1 MAVCARLCGV
11 GPSRGCRRR
20 QQRRGPAE
28 AAAAD
33 SEPDTDPEEE
43 RIEAGVAALAGAG
56 GGRSAGPSSPPRCSL
71 LELPPE
77 LLVEIFASLPGTDLP
92 SLAQVCTKFR
102 RILHTDTIWRRRCRE
117 EYGVCE
123 NLRKLEITGV
133 SCRDV
138 YAKCINPRVKSGRFM
153 KILPDY
159 EHMEYRDV
167 YTCLL
172 HRYRHILGLWQPDIG
187 PYGGL
192 LNVVVDGLFII
203 GWMYLPPHDPHVDD
217 PMRFKP
223 LFRIHLME
231 RKSAT
236 VECMYGHRGPHNGHV
251 QVSRR
256 GSVCRASAWKQ
267 TFCSRMWAWQVARLR
282 AGLSSV
288 SVVKKDEFSTKCNQ
302 TDHHRMSGGRQEEFR
317 TWLREEWGRTL
328 EDIFHEHMQELILM
342 KFIYTSQYDNC
353 LTYRRIYLP
362 PSHPDDLIRPG
373 LFKGTY
379 GSHGLEIGDP
389 NIPAGQQTV
398 EIDLRHRIHLPD
410 IESLRDFNEL
420 SRIVLEVREQVRQEQ
435 QQEGGPEDAEGL
447 GRQSPQPCA
456 EPPAEHA
463 KGPGDGGAEAAAEPP
478 AQSGQGQP
486 FVLPVGV
493 SSRNEDYPR
502 TCRMCFYGTGLI
514 AGHGFTSPERTPGVF
529 VLFDEDRFGFIWL
542 ELKSFSLYSRVQA
555 AFRNADA
562 PSPQAFEEML
572 KNIQSLAS

>member
-11 GPSRGCRRR
+11 GPVRGCRRR
-20 QQRRGPAE
+20 GAQRKGTSG
-28 AAAAD
+28 D
-33 SEPDTDPEEE
+33 SSEPDTDPEEGGGCDGGGGGGEEASEDEAREE
-43 RIEAGVAALAGAG
+43 RIE
-56 GGRSAGPSSPPRCSL
+56 GPTPRRAPLSL

-77 LLVEIFASLPGTDLP
+77 LLVQIFGSLPGPDLP
-92 SLAQVCTKFR
+92 SLARVCTAFHR
-102 RILHTDTIWRRRCRE
+102 LLRTDTIWRRRCKE

-138 YAKCINPRVKSGRFM
+138 YAK
-153 KILPDY
+153 
-159 EHMEYRDV
+159 
-167 YTCLL
+167 LL

-236 VECMYGHRGPHNGHV
+236 VECMYGHKGPHSGHI
-251 QVSRR
+251 QI
-256 GSVCRASAWKQ
+256 
-267 TFCSRMWAWQVARLR
+267 
-282 AGLSSV
+282 
-288 SVVKKDEFSTKCNQ
+288 VKRDEFSTKCNQ

-362 PSHPDDLIRPG
+362 PQSPDDLIEPG

-379 GSHGLEIGDP
+379 GSHGLEIVMLSFHGKKAKGTKITGDP

-398 EIDLRHRIHLPD
+398 EIDLAHPIRLPD
-410 IESLRDFNEL
+410 IESLSNFSEL
-420 SRIVLEVREQVRQEQ
+420 SRIVLEVEERVRREQ
-435 QQEGGPEDAEGL
+435 QQQQQEEEGVQGEKGQEEVLQPGAAVPE
-447 GRQSPQPCA
+447 
-456 EPPAEHA
+456 
-463 KGPGDGGAEAAAEPP
+463 GDGAEAPEEEEGAVAAQTPSP
-478 AQSGQGQP
+478 CP
-486 FVLPVGV
+486 FVLPGGIA
-493 SSRNEDYPR
+493 SRNEDYPR
-502 TCRMCFYGTGLI
+502 TCRACFYGTGLI

-529 VLFDEDRFGFIWL
+529 VLFDNDRFGFIWL
-542 ELKSFSLYSRVQA
+542 ELQSFSLYSRIKVSFQ
-555 AFRNADA
+555 NAEA
-562 PSPQAFEEML
+562 PSQDAFDEML
-572 KNIQSLAS
+572 KNIQLLTS

>member
-11 GPSRGCRRR
+11 GPARGCRRR
-20 QQRRGPAE
+20 GAAREQRRGGAG
-28 AAAAD
+28 D
-33 SEPDTDPEEE
+33 SEPDTDTDPEEAGGGGAVEDEEVAE
-43 RIEAGVAALAGAG
+43 RIEGERPAPHPAE
-56 GGRSAGPSSPPRCSL
+56 AGPVGRAPLSL

-77 LLVEIFASLPGTDLP
+77 LLVQIFGSLPGTDLP
-92 SLAQVCTKFR
+92 SLARVCTTFR
-102 RILHTDTIWRRRCRE
+102 RILRTDTIWRRRCRE

-123 NLRKLEITGV
+123 NLRKLEVTGV

-138 YAKCINPRVKSGRFM
+138 YAK
-153 KILPDY
+153 
-159 EHMEYRDV
+159 
-167 YTCLL
+167 LL

-231 RKSAT
+231 RKCAT
-236 VECMYGHRGPHNGHV
+236 VECMYGHKGPHNGHI
-251 QVSRR
+251 QI
-256 GSVCRASAWKQ
+256 
-267 TFCSRMWAWQVARLR
+267 
-282 AGLSSV
+282 
-288 SVVKKDEFSTKCNQ
+288 VKKDEFSTKCNQ

-362 PSHPDDLIRPG
+362 PSSPDDLIKPG

-379 GSHGLEIGDP
+379 GSHGLEIVMLSFHGKKAKGTKITGDP

-398 EIDLRHRIHLPD
+398 EIDLAHPLQLPD
-410 IESLRDFNEL
+410 VENLRDFSEL
-420 SRIVLEVREQVRQEQ
+420 SRIVLEVQEQVRREEQEEEHR
-435 QQEGGPEDAEGL
+435 QEDEDCSQHAASQPAAKPLGGGGGGEGAEGEET
-447 GRQSPQPCA
+447 A
-456 EPPAEHA
+456 A
-463 KGPGDGGAEAAAEPP
+463 GAEGTTQDKAP
-478 AQSGQGQP
+478 ASQP
-486 FVLPVGV
+486 FVLPMGV
-493 SSRNEDYPR
+493 ISRNEDYPR
-502 TCRMCFYGTGLI
+502 TCRICFYGTGLI

-529 VLFDEDRFGFIWL
+529 VLFDDDRFGFIWL
-542 ELKSFSLYSRVQA
+542 ELKSFSLYSRIKVSFQ
-555 AFRNADA
+555 NAEA
-562 PSPQAFEEML
+562 PSREAFDEML
-572 KNIQSLAS
+572 KNIQSLAT

>member
-11 GPSRGCRRR
+11 GPARGCRRR
-20 QQRRGPAE
+20 GAAREQRRGGAG
-28 AAAAD
+28 D
-33 SEPDTDPEEE
+33 SEPDTDTDPEEAGGGGATEDEEAAE
-43 RIEAGVAALAGAG
+43 RIE
-56 GGRSAGPSSPPRCSL
+56 GGRPVPQPAEAGPAGRAPLSL

-77 LLVEIFASLPGTDLP
+77 LLVQIFGSLPGTDLP
-92 SLAQVCTKFR
+92 SLARVCTTFR
-102 RILHTDTIWRRRCRE
+102 RILRTDTIWRRRCRE

-138 YAKCINPRVKSGRFM
+138 YAK
-153 KILPDY
+153 
-159 EHMEYRDV
+159 
-167 YTCLL
+167 LL

-231 RKSAT
+231 RKCAT
-236 VECMYGHRGPHNGHV
+236 VECMYGHKGPHNGHI
-251 QVSRR
+251 QI
-256 GSVCRASAWKQ
+256 
-267 TFCSRMWAWQVARLR
+267 
-282 AGLSSV
+282 
-288 SVVKKDEFSTKCNQ
+288 VKKDEFSTKCNQ

-362 PSHPDDLIRPG
+362 PSSPDDLIKPG

-379 GSHGLEIGDP
+379 GSHGLEIVMLSFHGKKAKGTKITGDP

-398 EIDLRHRIHLPD
+398 EIDLAHPLQLPD
-410 IESLRDFNEL
+410 IENLRDFSEL
-420 SRIVLEVREQVRQEQ
+420 SRIVLEVQEQVRREEQEEEHRQEEEDRSQ
-435 QQEGGPEDAEGL
+435 QAASQPAAKPLGGEGAEGEET
-447 GRQSPQPCA
+447 A
-456 EPPAEHA
+456 A
-463 KGPGDGGAEAAAEPP
+463 GAEGTTQDKAP
-478 AQSGQGQP
+478 ASQP
-486 FVLPVGV
+486 FVLPMGV
-493 SSRNEDYPR
+493 ISRNEDYPR
-502 TCRMCFYGTGLI
+502 TCRICFYGTGLI

-529 VLFDEDRFGFIWL
+529 VLFDDDRFGFIWL
-542 ELKSFSLYSRVQA
+542 ELKSFSLYSRIKVSFQ
-555 AFRNADA
+555 NAEA
-562 PSPQAFEEML
+562 PSREAFDEML
-572 KNIQSLAS
+572 KNIQSLAT

>member
-11 GPSRGCRRR
+11 GPARGCRRR

-28 AAAAD
+28 TAAAD
-33 SEPDTDPEEE
+33 SEADTDPEEE
-43 RIEAGVAALAGAG
+43 RIEAGGPGADTDPGAERVGAGAAP
-56 GGRSAGPSSPPRCSL
+56 AGPGLGPAAPPARCSL

-77 LLVEIFASLPGTDLP
+77 LLVEIFGSLPGTDLP

-123 NLRKLEITGV
+123 NPRRLESAGV
-133 SCRDV
+133 SFRDV
-138 YAKCINPRVKSGRFM
+138 YAQ
-153 KILPDY
+153 
-159 EHMEYRDV
+159 
-167 YTCLL
+167 LL

-217 PMRFKP
+217 PMRSKP

-231 RKSAT
+231 RRSAT
-236 VECMYGHRGPHNGHV
+236 VECMYGHKGPHNGHV
-251 QVSRR
+251 QI
-256 GSVCRASAWKQ
+256 
-267 TFCSRMWAWQVARLR
+267 
-282 AGLSSV
+282 
-288 SVVKKDEFSTKCNQ
+288 VKKDEFSTKCNQ

-317 TWLREEWGRTL
+317 TWLKEEWGRTL

-362 PSHPDDLIRPG
+362 PSHPDDLIKPG

-379 GSHGLEIGDP
+379 GSHGLEIVMLSFHGQYARGTKITGDP

-398 EIDLRHRIHLPD
+398 EIDLRHRIQLPD
-410 IESLRDFNEL
+410 VENLCNFNEL
-420 SRIVLEVREQVRQEQ
+420 SRIVLEVHEQVRREQ
-435 QQEGGPEDAEGL
+435 QQEAGDGPA
-447 GRQSPQPCA
+447 
-456 EPPAEHA
+456 PPREQLAARGPDGAAAQDSKE
-463 KGPGDGGAEAAAEPP
+463 PGDEAASAP
-478 AQSGQGQP
+478 AGQGQP

-493 SSRNEDYPR
+493 SSRNEKYPR

-529 VLFDEDRFGFIWL
+529 VLFDENRFGFLWL

-555 AFRNADA
+555 TFRNADA
-562 PSPQAFEEML
+562 PSPQAFDEML
-572 KNIQSLAS
+572 KNIQSLSS

>member
-11 GPSRGCRRR
+11 GPARGCRRR
-20 QQRRGPAE
+20 GAAREQRRGGAG
-28 AAAAD
+28 D
-33 SEPDTDPEEE
+33 SEPDTDTDPEEAGGGGTEDEEATE
-43 RIEAGVAALAGAG
+43 RIE
-56 GGRSAGPSSPPRCSL
+56 GGRPAPHPAEAGPAGRAPLSL

-77 LLVEIFASLPGTDLP
+77 LLVQIFGSLPGTDLP
-92 SLAQVCTKFR
+92 SLARVCTTFR
-102 RILHTDTIWRRRCRE
+102 RILRTDTIWRRRCRE

-138 YAKCINPRVKSGRFM
+138 YAK
-153 KILPDY
+153 
-159 EHMEYRDV
+159 
-167 YTCLL
+167 LL

-231 RKSAT
+231 RKCAT
-236 VECMYGHRGPHNGHV
+236 VECMYGHKGPHNGHI
-251 QVSRR
+251 QI
-256 GSVCRASAWKQ
+256 
-267 TFCSRMWAWQVARLR
+267 
-282 AGLSSV
+282 
-288 SVVKKDEFSTKCNQ
+288 VKKDEFSTKCNQ

-362 PSHPDDLIRPG
+362 PSSPDDLIKPG

-379 GSHGLEIGDP
+379 GSHGLEIVMLSFHGKKAKGTKITGDP

-398 EIDLRHRIHLPD
+398 EIDLAHPLQLPD
-410 IESLRDFNEL
+410 IETLRDFSEL
-420 SRIVLEVREQVRQEQ
+420 SRIVLEVQEQVRREEQEEEQRQEEEDCSQ
-435 QQEGGPEDAEGL
+435 QAAAQPAAKPLGGEGAEGEET
-447 GRQSPQPCA
+447 A
-456 EPPAEHA
+456 A
-463 KGPGDGGAEAAAEPP
+463 GAEGTTQNKAP
-478 AQSGQGQP
+478 ASQP
-486 FVLPVGV
+486 FVLPMGV
-493 SSRNEDYPR
+493 ISRNEDYPR
-502 TCRMCFYGTGLI
+502 TCRICFYGTGLI

-529 VLFDEDRFGFIWL
+529 VLFDDDRFGFIWL
-542 ELKSFSLYSRVQA
+542 ELKSFSLYSRIKVSFQ
-555 AFRNADA
+555 NAEA
-562 PSPQAFEEML
+562 PSREAFDEML
-572 KNIQSLAS
+572 KNIQSLAT

>member
-20 QQRRGPAE
+20 GAQREQRREGP
-28 AAAAD
+28 AD
-33 SEPDTDPEEE
+33 SEPDTDAEEE
-43 RIEAGVAALAGAG
+43 RIEGARLGQGEAPAPAARAPL
-56 GGRSAGPSSPPRCSL
+56 SL

-77 LLVEIFASLPGTDLP
+77 LLVQIFGSLPGTDLP
-92 SLAQVCTKFR
+92 SLARVCSTFR
-102 RILHTDTIWRRRCRE
+102 RILRTDTIWRRRCRE

-138 YAKCINPRVKSGRFM
+138 YAKRINPRVKSGRFM

-236 VECMYGHRGPHNGHV
+236 VECMYGHKGPHNGHI
-251 QVSRR
+251 QI
-256 GSVCRASAWKQ
+256 
-267 TFCSRMWAWQVARLR
+267 
-282 AGLSSV
+282 
-288 SVVKKDEFSTKCNQ
+288 VKKDEFSTKCNQ

-362 PSHPDDLIRPG
+362 PSSPDDLLNPG

-379 GSHGLEIGDP
+379 GSHGLEIVMLSFHGKKAKGTKITGDP

-398 EIDLRHRIHLPD
+398 EIDLAHPIQLPD
-410 IESLRDFNEL
+410 IENLRNFNEL
-420 SRIVLEVREQVRQEQ
+420 SRIVLEVQEQVRREQ
-435 QQEGGPEDAEGL
+435 QQEEEEEGQDEEE
-447 GRQSPQPCA
+447 GRSRQ
-456 EPPAEHA
+456 
-463 KGPGDGGAEAAAEPP
+463 GDSQQAEPP
-478 AQSGQGQP
+478 AQGDDAGAEGTEAAGAAAAQESAPNSQP

-493 SSRNEDYPR
+493 ISRNEDYPR

-514 AGHGFTSPERTPGVF
+514 AGHGFTSPERTPGIF
-529 VLFDEDRFGFIWL
+529 ILFDDDRFGFIWL
-542 ELKSFSLYSRVQA
+542 ELKSFSLYSRIKVSFQ
-555 AFRNADA
+555 NAEA
-562 PSPQAFEEML
+562 PSREAFDEML
-572 KNIQSLAS
+572 KNIQSMTT

>member
-11 GPSRGCRRR
+11 GPARGCRRR
-20 QQRRGPAE
+20 GAAREQRRGGAG
-28 AAAAD
+28 D
-33 SEPDTDPEEE
+33 SEPDTDTDPEEAGGGGATEDEEAAE
-43 RIEAGVAALAGAG
+43 RIE
-56 GGRSAGPSSPPRCSL
+56 GGRPAPHPAEAGPAGRAPLSL

-77 LLVEIFASLPGTDLP
+77 LLVQIFGSLPGTDLP
-92 SLAQVCTKFR
+92 SLARVCTTFR
-102 RILHTDTIWRRRCRE
+102 RILRTDTIWRRRCRE

-138 YAKCINPRVKSGRFM
+138 YAK
-153 KILPDY
+153 
-159 EHMEYRDV
+159 
-167 YTCLL
+167 LL

-231 RKSAT
+231 RKCAT
-236 VECMYGHRGPHNGHV
+236 VECMYGHKGPHNGHI
-251 QVSRR
+251 QI
-256 GSVCRASAWKQ
+256 
-267 TFCSRMWAWQVARLR
+267 
-282 AGLSSV
+282 
-288 SVVKKDEFSTKCNQ
+288 VKKDEFSTKCNQ

-362 PSHPDDLIRPG
+362 PSSPDDLIKPG

-379 GSHGLEIGDP
+379 GSHGLEIVMLSFHGKKAKGTKITGDP

-398 EIDLRHRIHLPD
+398 EIDLAHPLQLPD
-410 IESLRDFNEL
+410 IENLRDFSEL
-420 SRIVLEVREQVRQEQ
+420 SRIVLEVQEQVRREEQEQ
-435 QQEGGPEDAEGL
+435 EHQQEEEDCSQPAASQPAAKPLGGEGAEGEETAA
-447 GRQSPQPCA
+447 GAAGTTQDKA
-456 EPPAEHA
+456 PA
-463 KGPGDGGAEAAAEPP
+463 
-478 AQSGQGQP
+478 SQP
-486 FVLPVGV
+486 FVLPMGV
-493 SSRNEDYPR
+493 ISRNEDYPR
-502 TCRMCFYGTGLI
+502 TCRICFYGTGLI

-529 VLFDEDRFGFIWL
+529 VLFDDDRFGFIWL
-542 ELKSFSLYSRVQA
+542 ELKSFSLYSRIKVSFQ
-555 AFRNADA
+555 NAEA
-562 PSPQAFEEML
+562 PSREAFDEML
-572 KNIQSLAS
+572 KNIQSLAT

>member
-11 GPSRGCRRR
+11 GPARGCRRR

-28 AAAAD
+28 TAAAD
-33 SEPDTDPEEE
+33 SEADTDPEEE
-43 RIEAGVAALAGAG
+43 RIEAGPA
-56 GGRSAGPSSPPRCSL
+56 RCSL

-92 SLAQVCTKFR
+92 SLAQVCSRFR

-117 EYGVCE
+117 V
-123 NLRKLEITGV
+123 
-133 SCRDV
+133 
-138 YAKCINPRVKSGRFM
+138 
-153 KILPDY
+153 
-159 EHMEYRDV
+159 
-167 YTCLL
+167 L

-203 GWMYLPPHDPHVDD
+203 GWMYLPPHDPHVGD

-236 VECMYGHRGPHNGHV
+236 VECMYGHKGPHNGHI
-251 QVSRR
+251 QI
-256 GSVCRASAWKQ
+256 
-267 TFCSRMWAWQVARLR
+267 
-282 AGLSSV
+282 
-288 SVVKKDEFSTKCNQ
+288 VKRDEFSTKCNQ

-362 PSHPDDLIRPG
+362 PSHPDDLIKPG

-379 GSHGLEIGDP
+379 GSHGLEIVMLSFHGSRARGTKITGDP

-398 EIDLRHRIHLPD
+398 EIDLHRRIQLPD
-410 IESLRDFNEL
+410 VENLRNFNEL

-435 QQEGGPEDAEGL
+435 QEAGEDPAPL
-447 GRQSPQPCA
+447 R
-456 EPPAEHA
+456 EPSA
-463 KGPGDGGAEAAAEPP
+463 KGPDGPHAADSKEPGSGAEAAEPS
-478 AQSGQGQP
+478 ASSGQGQP

-502 TCRMCFYGTGLI
+502 TCRLCFYGTGLI

-529 VLFDEDRFGFIWL
+529 VLFDEDRFGFLWL

-555 AFRNADA
+555 TFQNADA
-562 PSPQAFEEML
+562 PSPQAFDEML
-572 KNIQSLAS
+572 RNIQSLTS

>member
-28 AAAAD
+28 TAAAD

-43 RIEAGVAALAGAG
+43 RIEASAAVLAGVG
-56 GGRSAGPSSPPRCSL
+56 GGLCAGPSPPPPRCSL

-117 EYGVCE
+117 V
-123 NLRKLEITGV
+123 
-133 SCRDV
+133 
-138 YAKCINPRVKSGRFM
+138 
-153 KILPDY
+153 
-159 EHMEYRDV
+159 
-167 YTCLL
+167 L

-231 RKSAT
+231 RKAAT
-236 VECMYGHRGPHNGHV
+236 VECMYGHKGPHHGHI
-251 QVSRR
+251 QI
-256 GSVCRASAWKQ
+256 
-267 TFCSRMWAWQVARLR
+267 
-282 AGLSSV
+282 
-288 SVVKKDEFSTKCNQ
+288 VKKDEFSTKCNQ

-362 PSHPDDLIRPG
+362 PSHPDDLIKPG

-379 GSHGLEIGDP
+379 GSHGLEIVMLSFHGRRARGTKITGDP

-398 EIDLRHRIHLPD
+398 EIDLRHRIQLPD
-410 IESLRDFNEL
+410 LENQRNFNEL
-420 SRIVLEVREQVRQEQ
+420 SRIVLEVRERVRQEQ
-435 QQEGGPEDAEGL
+435 QEGGHEAGEGR
-447 GRQSPQPCA
+447 GRQGPRESQPSPAQPRA
-456 EPPAEHA
+456 EAPS
-463 KGPGDGGAEAAAEPP
+463 KGPGGTPGEDGGEPGDAVAAAEQP
-478 AQSGQGQP
+478 AQCGQGQP

-529 VLFDEDRFGFIWL
+529 ILFDEDRFGFVWL

-555 AFRNADA
+555 TFRNADA
-562 PSPQAFEEML
+562 PSPQAFDEML
-572 KNIQSLAS
+572 KNIQSLTS

>member
-20 QQRRGPAE
+20 GAQREQRREGP
-28 AAAAD
+28 AD
-33 SEPDTDPEEE
+33 SEPDTDAEEE
-43 RIEAGVAALAGAG
+43 RIEGARLGQGQAPAPAARAPL
-56 GGRSAGPSSPPRCSL
+56 SL

-77 LLVEIFASLPGTDLP
+77 LLVQIFGSLPGTDLP
-92 SLAQVCTKFR
+92 SLARVCSTFR
-102 RILHTDTIWRRRCRE
+102 RILRTDTIWRRRCRE

-138 YAKCINPRVKSGRFM
+138 YAKRINPRVKSGRFM

-172 HRYRHILGLWQPDIG
+172 HQYRHILGLWQPDIG

-192 LNVVVDGLFII
+192 LNVVI
-203 GWMYLPPHDPHVDD
+203 
-217 PMRFKP
+217 
-223 LFRIHLME
+223 
-231 RKSAT
+231 
-236 VECMYGHRGPHNGHV
+236 
-251 QVSRR
+251 
-256 GSVCRASAWKQ
+256 
-267 TFCSRMWAWQVARLR
+267 
-282 AGLSSV
+282 
-288 SVVKKDEFSTKCNQ
+288 VKKDEFSTKCNQ

-362 PSHPDDLIRPG
+362 PSSADDLLKPG

-379 GSHGLEIGDP
+379 GSHGLEIVMLSFHGKKAKGTKITGDP

-398 EIDLRHRIHLPD
+398 EIDLAHPIQLPD
-410 IESLRDFNEL
+410 IENLRNFNEL
-420 SRIVLEVREQVRQEQ
+420 SRIVLEVQEQVRREQ
-435 QQEGGPEDAEGL
+435 QQQQEEEGQDEEEGRSQQSDSQQSEQPAQRDDAGAEGTE
-447 GRQSPQPCA
+447 A
-456 EPPAEHA
+456 E
-463 KGPGDGGAEAAAEPP
+463 GAAAAHESVPT
-478 AQSGQGQP
+478 SQP

-493 SSRNEDYPR
+493 ISRNEDYPR

-514 AGHGFTSPERTPGVF
+514 AGHGFTSPERTPGIF
-529 VLFDEDRFGFIWL
+529 ILFDDDRFGFIWL
-542 ELKSFSLYSRVQA
+542 ELKSFSLYSRIKVSFQNA
-555 AFRNADA
+555 AA
-562 PSPQAFEEML
+562 PSREAFDEML
-572 KNIQSLAS
+572 KNIQSMTT

>member
-11 GPSRGCRRR
+11 GPARGCRRR
-20 QQRRGPAE
+20 GAQREQWREGP
-28 AAAAD
+28 AD
-33 SEPDTDPEEE
+33 SEPDTDAEEE
-43 RIEAGVAALAGAG
+43 RIEGARLGHGEAPAARAPL
-56 GGRSAGPSSPPRCSL
+56 SL

-77 LLVEIFASLPGTDLP
+77 LLVQIFGSLPGTDLP
-92 SLAQVCTKFR
+92 SLARVCSTFR
-102 RILHTDTIWRRRCRE
+102 RILRTDTIWRRRCRE

-138 YAKCINPRVKSGRFM
+138 YAK
-153 KILPDY
+153 
-159 EHMEYRDV
+159 
-167 YTCLL
+167 LL
-172 HRYRHILGLWQPDIG
+172 HQYRHILGLWQPDIG

-236 VECMYGHRGPHNGHV
+236 VECMYGHKGPHNGHI
-251 QVSRR
+251 QI
-256 GSVCRASAWKQ
+256 
-267 TFCSRMWAWQVARLR
+267 
-282 AGLSSV
+282 
-288 SVVKKDEFSTKCNQ
+288 VKKDEFSTKCNQ

-362 PSHPDDLIRPG
+362 PSNADDLLKPG

-379 GSHGLEIGDP
+379 GSHGLEIVMLSFHGKKAKGTKITGDP

-398 EIDLRHRIHLPD
+398 EIDLAHPIQLPD
-410 IESLRDFNEL
+410 IENLRNFNEL
-420 SRIVLEVREQVRQEQ
+420 SRIVLEVQEQVRREQ
-435 QQEGGPEDAEGL
+435 QEKEEGQDEEEGRSRQGDSQQVEQPAQRDDAGAEGT
-447 GRQSPQPCA
+447 
-456 EPPAEHA
+456 
-463 KGPGDGGAEAAAEPP
+463 EAAGAAA
-478 AQSGQGQP
+478 AQESAPTSQP

-493 SSRNEDYPR
+493 ISRNEDYPR

-514 AGHGFTSPERTPGVF
+514 AGHGFTSPERTPGIF
-529 VLFDEDRFGFIWL
+529 ILFDDDRFGFIWL
-542 ELKSFSLYSRVQA
+542 ELKSFSLYSRIKVSFQ
-555 AFRNADA
+555 NAEA
-562 PSPQAFEEML
+562 PSREAFDEML
-572 KNIQSLAS
+572 KNIQSMTT

>member
-11 GPSRGCRRR
+11 GPARGCRRR
-20 QQRRGPAE
+20 GAAREQRRG
-28 AAAAD
+28 AAD
-33 SEPDTDPEEE
+33 SEPDTDTDPEEAGGGGGVVVVTEDEEAAE
-43 RIEAGVAALAGAG
+43 RIE
-56 GGRSAGPSSPPRCSL
+56 GGRPLPPSVEAGPAGRAPLSL

-77 LLVEIFASLPGTDLP
+77 LLVQIFGSLPGTDLP
-92 SLAQVCTKFR
+92 SLARVCTTFR
-102 RILHTDTIWRRRCRE
+102 RILRTDTIWRRRCRE

-138 YAKCINPRVKSGRFM
+138 YAK
-153 KILPDY
+153 
-159 EHMEYRDV
+159 
-167 YTCLL
+167 LL

-231 RKSAT
+231 RKCAT
-236 VECMYGHRGPHNGHV
+236 VECMYGHKGPHNGHI
-251 QVSRR
+251 QI
-256 GSVCRASAWKQ
+256 
-267 TFCSRMWAWQVARLR
+267 
-282 AGLSSV
+282 
-288 SVVKKDEFSTKCNQ
+288 VKKDEFSTKCNQ

-362 PSHPDDLIRPG
+362 PSSPDDLIQPG

-379 GSHGLEIGDP
+379 GSHGLEIVMLSFHGKKAKGTKITGDP

-398 EIDLRHRIHLPD
+398 EIDLAHPLRLPD
-410 IESLRDFNEL
+410 IENLRDFSEL
-420 SRIVLEVREQVRQEQ
+420 SRIVLEVQEQVRREEQEREQRQEEEEHSQ
-435 QQEGGPEDAEGL
+435 QAASQPASPLGGEGAEGEET
-447 GRQSPQPCA
+447 A
-456 EPPAEHA
+456 
-463 KGPGDGGAEAAAEPP
+463 GGAEGTTQDKAP
-478 AQSGQGQP
+478 ASQP
-486 FVLPVGV
+486 FVLPMGV
-493 SSRNEDYPR
+493 ISRNEDYPR
-502 TCRMCFYGTGLI
+502 TCRICFYGTGLI

-529 VLFDEDRFGFIWL
+529 VLFDDDRFGFIWL
-542 ELKSFSLYSRVQA
+542 ELKSFSLYSRIKVSFQ
-555 AFRNADA
+555 NAQA
-562 PSPQAFEEML
+562 PSREAFDEML
-572 KNIQSLAS
+572 KNIQSLAT

>member
-11 GPSRGCRRR
+11 GPARGCRRR

-28 AAAAD
+28 TAAAD

-43 RIEAGVAALAGAG
+43 RIEAGVAAPAGPGGGPGAG
-56 GGRSAGPSSPPRCSL
+56 LSPPPARCSL

-117 EYGVCE
+117 V
-123 NLRKLEITGV
+123 
-133 SCRDV
+133 
-138 YAKCINPRVKSGRFM
+138 
-153 KILPDY
+153 
-159 EHMEYRDV
+159 
-167 YTCLL
+167 L

-236 VECMYGHRGPHNGHV
+236 VECMYGHKGPHNGHI
-251 QVSRR
+251 QI
-256 GSVCRASAWKQ
+256 
-267 TFCSRMWAWQVARLR
+267 
-282 AGLSSV
+282 
-288 SVVKKDEFSTKCNQ
+288 VKKDEFSTKCNQ

-362 PSHPDDLIRPG
+362 PSHPDDLIKPG

-379 GSHGLEIGDP
+379 GSHGLEIVMLSFHGWRARGTKITGDP

-398 EIDLRHRIHLPD
+398 EIDLRHRIQLPD
-410 IESLRDFNEL
+410 VENLRNFNEL
-420 SRIVLEVREQVRQEQ
+420 SRLVLEVREQVRQEQ
-435 QQEGGPEDAEGL
+435 QEASEGPALPQE
-447 GRQSPQPCA
+447 QPSA
-456 EPPAEHA
+456 QVPS
-463 KGPGDGGAEAAAEPP
+463 GAAAEDSGEPGSGVAAVEQP

-493 SSRNEDYPR
+493 SSRSEDYPR
-502 TCRMCFYGTGLI
+502 TCRTCFYGTGLI

-529 VLFDEDRFGFIWL
+529 VLFDEDRFGFLWL

-562 PSPQAFEEML
+562 PSPQAFDEML
-572 KNIQSLAS
+572 KNIQSLTS

>member
-11 GPSRGCRRR
+11 GPARGCRRR
-20 QQRRGPAE
+20 QQRRGLAE
-28 AAAAD
+28 TAAAD

-43 RIEAGVAALAGAG
+43 RIEAGAVAPVGVG
-56 GGRSAGPSSPPRCSL
+56 GGPGAGPSPPPPRCSL

-92 SLAQVCTKFR
+92 SLAQVCSKFR

-123 NLRKLEITGV
+123 NLRKLEVTGV

-138 YAKCINPRVKSGRFM
+138 YAK
-153 KILPDY
+153 
-159 EHMEYRDV
+159 
-167 YTCLL
+167 LL

-236 VECMYGHRGPHNGHV
+236 VECMYGHKGPHNGHI
-251 QVSRR
+251 QI
-256 GSVCRASAWKQ
+256 
-267 TFCSRMWAWQVARLR
+267 
-282 AGLSSV
+282 
-288 SVVKKDEFSTKCNQ
+288 VKRDEFSTKCNQ

-362 PSHPDDLIRPG
+362 PSHPSDLIRPG

-379 GSHGLEIGDP
+379 GSHGLEIVMLSFHGHRARGTKITGDP

-398 EIDLRHRIHLPD
+398 EIDLRRRIQLPD
-410 IESLRDFNEL
+410 VENLQNFNEL

-435 QQEGGPEDAEGL
+435 QQEAGEGPALPPE
-447 GRQSPQPCA
+447 QPA
-456 EPPAEHA
+456 R
-463 KGPGDGGAEAAAEPP
+463 GPGGAPAGDSREPGAGAAVDEQSAE
-478 AQSGQGQP
+478 SRKGQP
-486 FVLPVGV
+486 FVLPMGV

-529 VLFDEDRFGFIWL
+529 ILFDEDRFGFIWL

-555 AFRNADA
+555 TFRNADA
-562 PSPQAFEEML
+562 PSPQAFDEML
-572 KNIQSLAS
+572 KNIQSLTS

>member
-11 GPSRGCRRR
+11 GPARGCRRR
-20 QQRRGPAE
+20 GAAREQRRG
-28 AAAAD
+28 AAD
-33 SEPDTDPEEE
+33 SEPDTDTDPEEAGGGGVTEDDEAAE
-43 RIEAGVAALAGAG
+43 RIE
-56 GGRSAGPSSPPRCSL
+56 GGRPLPPSVEAGPAGRAPLSL

-77 LLVEIFASLPGTDLP
+77 LLVQIFGSLPGTDLP
-92 SLAQVCTKFR
+92 SLARVCTTFR
-102 RILHTDTIWRRRCRE
+102 RILSTDTIWRRRCRE

-138 YAKCINPRVKSGRFM
+138 YAK
-153 KILPDY
+153 
-159 EHMEYRDV
+159 
-167 YTCLL
+167 LL

-231 RKSAT
+231 RKCAT
-236 VECMYGHRGPHNGHV
+236 VECMYGHKGPHNGHI
-251 QVSRR
+251 QI
-256 GSVCRASAWKQ
+256 
-267 TFCSRMWAWQVARLR
+267 
-282 AGLSSV
+282 
-288 SVVKKDEFSTKCNQ
+288 VKKDEFSTKCNQ

-362 PSHPDDLIRPG
+362 PSSPEDLIQPG

-379 GSHGLEIGDP
+379 GSHGLEIVMLSFHGKKAKGTKITGDP

-398 EIDLRHRIHLPD
+398 EIDLAHPLQLPD
-410 IESLRDFNEL
+410 IETLRDFSEL
-420 SRIVLEVREQVRQEQ
+420 SRIVLEVQEQVRREEQEREQRQEEEEHSQ
-435 QQEGGPEDAEGL
+435 QAASQPASPLGGEGAEGEET
-447 GRQSPQPCA
+447 A
-456 EPPAEHA
+456 A
-463 KGPGDGGAEAAAEPP
+463 GAEGRTQDKAP
-478 AQSGQGQP
+478 ASQP
-486 FVLPVGV
+486 FVLPMGV
-493 SSRNEDYPR
+493 ISRNEDYPR
-502 TCRMCFYGTGLI
+502 TCRVCFYGTGLI

-529 VLFDEDRFGFIWL
+529 VLFDDDRFGFIWL
-542 ELKSFSLYSRVQA
+542 ELKSFSLYSRIKVSFQ
-555 AFRNADA
+555 NAQA
-562 PSPQAFEEML
+562 PSREAFDEML
-572 KNIQSLAS
+572 KNIQSLAT

>member
-11 GPSRGCRRR
+11 GPVRGCRRR
-20 QQRRGPAE
+20 AAQRKGTSG
-28 AAAAD
+28 D
-33 SEPDTDPEEE
+33 SSEPDTDPEEGGGGCGDGGGEASEDEAREE
-43 RIEAGVAALAGAG
+43 RIE
-56 GGRSAGPSSPPRCSL
+56 GPSPAPPRRAPLSL

-77 LLVEIFASLPGTDLP
+77 LLVQIFGSLPGPDLP
-92 SLAQVCTKFR
+92 SLACVCTAFR
-102 RILHTDTIWRRRCRE
+102 RLLRTDTIWRRRCKE

-138 YAKCINPRVKSGRFM
+138 YAK
-153 KILPDY
+153 
-159 EHMEYRDV
+159 
-167 YTCLL
+167 LL

-231 RKSAT
+231 RKCAT
-236 VECMYGHRGPHNGHV
+236 VECMYGHKGPHSGHI
-251 QVSRR
+251 QI
-256 GSVCRASAWKQ
+256 
-267 TFCSRMWAWQVARLR
+267 
-282 AGLSSV
+282 
-288 SVVKKDEFSTKCNQ
+288 VKRDEFSTKCNQ

-362 PSHPDDLIRPG
+362 PRSPDDLIEPG

-379 GSHGLEIGDP
+379 GSHGLEIVMLSFHGKKAKGTKITGDP

-398 EIDLRHRIHLPD
+398 EIDLAHPIRLPD
-410 IESLRDFNEL
+410 IESLSNFSEL
-420 SRIVLEVREQVRQEQ
+420 SRIVLEVQERVRREQ
-435 QQEGGPEDAEGL
+435 QQQQQEEEGL
-447 GRQSPQPCA
+447 LQGEKGQEEEALQPGA
-456 EPPAEHA
+456 AVPE
-463 KGPGDGGAEAAAEPP
+463 GDGAEAPAEEEEGAA
-478 AQSGQGQP
+478 AQAPSPCP
-486 FVLPVGV
+486 FVLPGGIA
-493 SSRNEDYPR
+493 SRNEDYPR
-502 TCRMCFYGTGLI
+502 TCRACFYGTGLI

-529 VLFDEDRFGFIWL
+529 VLFDNDRFGFIWL
-542 ELKSFSLYSRVQA
+542 ELQSFSLYSRIKVSFQ
-555 AFRNADA
+555 NAEA
-562 PSPQAFEEML
+562 PSQDAFDEML
-572 KNIQSLAS
+572 KNIQLLTS

>member
-11 GPSRGCRRR
+11 GPARGCRRR

-28 AAAAD
+28 TAAAD
-33 SEPDTDPEEE
+33 SEADTDPEEE
-43 RIEAGVAALAGAG
+43 RIEAGGPGADTDPGAERVGAGAAP
-56 GGRSAGPSSPPRCSL
+56 AGPGLGPAAPPARCSL

-77 LLVEIFASLPGTDLP
+77 LLVEIFGSLPGTDLP

-123 NLRKLEITGV
+123 NPRRLESAGV
-133 SCRDV
+133 SFRDV
-138 YAKCINPRVKSGRFM
+138 YAQ
-153 KILPDY
+153 
-159 EHMEYRDV
+159 
-167 YTCLL
+167 LL

-192 LNVVVDGLFII
+192 LNVVVDGLFIV

-217 PMRFKP
+217 PMRSKP

-231 RKSAT
+231 RRSAT
-236 VECMYGHRGPHNGHV
+236 VECMYGHKGPHNGHV
-251 QVSRR
+251 QI
-256 GSVCRASAWKQ
+256 
-267 TFCSRMWAWQVARLR
+267 
-282 AGLSSV
+282 
-288 SVVKKDEFSTKCNQ
+288 VKKDEFSTKCNQ

-317 TWLREEWGRTL
+317 TWLKEEWGRTL

-362 PSHPDDLIRPG
+362 PSHPDDLIKPG

-379 GSHGLEIGDP
+379 GSHGLEIVMLSFHGQYARGTKITGDP

-398 EIDLRHRIHLPD
+398 EIDLRHRIQLPD
-410 IESLRDFNEL
+410 VENLCNFNEL
-420 SRIVLEVREQVRQEQ
+420 SRIVLEVHEQVRREQ
-435 QQEGGPEDAEGL
+435 QQEAGDGPAPPRE
-447 GRQSPQPCA
+447 QPA
-456 EPPAEHA
+456 ARGPDGAAAQDSKE
-463 KGPGDGGAEAAAEPP
+463 PGDEAASAP
-478 AQSGQGQP
+478 AGQGQP

-493 SSRNEDYPR
+493 SSRNEKYPR

-529 VLFDEDRFGFIWL
+529 VLFDENRFGFLWL

-555 AFRNADA
+555 TFRNADA
-562 PSPQAFEEML
+562 PSPQAFDEML
-572 KNIQSLAS
+572 KNIQSLSS